1 MLQLNKFGPVAQQG
15 LEHRAFNCQNFQK
28 GAINWLDF
36 FEYLKNKVSLR
47 YAKDMYRYAQRYCN
61 CLFEGDFSRL
71 QPINP
76 NKRNHILCALS
87 NLSKYLGIYER
98 FQRLV
103 RAYGL
108 KWKLNNA
115 DDLLLNRITKVQ
127 NEGEVLE
134 WIKQVKEKVVGLDDF
149 MDFCLISGLRV
160 NEALASWNL
169 IIELASQNRLGEY
182 YNEGME
188 TLEHFRFKQIFIRK
202 TKKAFITFMP
212 KAFLERIALN
222 DKLTWPTIHNRLY
235 KKKLP
240 LRFGDI
246 REYWATYMTKHLK
259 ESEIDFL
266 QGRISSSI
274 FMRNYFN
281 PALISD
287 LKHRVFRGVSELLRK
302 TS

>member
-1 MLQLNKFGPVAQQG
+1 
-15 LEHRAFNCQNFQK
+15 
-28 GAINWLDF
+28 
-36 FEYLKNKVSLR
+36 
-47 YAKDMYRYAQRYCN
+47 MYRYAQRYCN
-61 CLFEGDFSRL
+61 CLFERDFSRL
-71 QPINP
+71 QLLAP
-76 NKRNHILCALS
+76 NKRNHVLCALS
-87 NLSKYLGIYER
+87 NLSKFLGIYEQFR
-98 FQRLV
+98 KLV
-103 RAYGL
+103 RAYDL
-108 KWKLNNA
+108 KWKTSNA
-115 DDLLLNRITKVQ
+115 DDLLLNRINKVQ

-169 IIELASQNRLGEY
+169 IIELTSQHRLSEY
-182 YNEGME
+182 YNENME
-188 TLEHFRFKQIFIRK
+188 ALEHFRFKELFIRK

-212 KAFLERIALN
+212 KAFLERIPLN

-287 LKHRVFRGVSELLRK
+287 LKERVFKGITELLQEAG
-302 TS
+302 SL